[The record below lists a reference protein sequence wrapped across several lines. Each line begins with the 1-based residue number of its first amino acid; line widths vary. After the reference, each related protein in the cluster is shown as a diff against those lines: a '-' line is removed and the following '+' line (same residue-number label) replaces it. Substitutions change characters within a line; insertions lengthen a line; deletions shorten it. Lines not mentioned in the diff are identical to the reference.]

1 MPSATHTASA
11 IIGLGCRQ
19 GCTCDDLLALVEQ
32 SLDKAGLAL
41 SALQG
46 IASIDLKREEPGLIE
61 LCRRL
66 NLPFK
71 VFSVDQLAPYAPQL
85 SQRSKVIFEQTGC
98 WGVAESAALA
108 LAEQLG
114 GAGATLLVTRQ
125 ASSVATFALACTGQI
140 TR

>member
-1 MPSATHTASA
+1 MPPATHTACA

-19 GCTCDDLLALVEQ
+19 GCTCEDLLALVEQ
-32 SLDKAGLAL
+32 SLDKTGLTL
-41 SALQG
+41 SAVQG

-66 NLPFK
+66 NLPFN
-71 VFSVDQLAPYAPQL
+71 VFSADQLAPYASQL
-85 SQRSKVIFEQTGC
+85 SQRSKVAFEQTGC

-108 LAEQLG
+108 LAEQLS

-125 ASSVATFALACTGQI
+125 TSSVATFALACTGQI

>member
-71 VFSVDQLAPYAPQL
+71 VFSVDQLAAYAPQL
-85 SQRSKVIFEQTGC
+85 SQRSKVSFEQTGC

-125 ASSVATFALACTGQI
+125 ASAVATFALACSDQK

>member
-1 MPSATHTASA
+1 MPPATYTACA

-19 GCTCDDLLALVEQ
+19 GCTCEDLLALVEQ
-32 SLDKAGLAL
+32 SLDKTGLTL
-41 SALQG
+41 SAVQG
-46 IASIDLKREEPGLIE
+46 IASIDLKRDEPGLIE

-66 NLPFK
+66 NLPFN
-71 VFSVDQLAPYAPQL
+71 VFSADQLAPYASQL
-85 SQRSKVIFEQTGC
+85 SQRSKVAFEQTGC

>member
-1 MPSATHTASA
+1 MPPATHTACA
-11 IIGLGCRQ
+11 IIGLGCRR
-19 GCTCDDLLALVEQ
+19 GCTCEDLLALVEQ
-32 SLDKAGLAL
+32 SLDKAGLTL
-41 SALQG
+41 SAVQG

-66 NLPFK
+66 KLPFN
-71 VFSVDQLAPYAPQL
+71 VFSADQLAPYAPQL
-85 SQRSKVIFEQTGC
+85 SQRSKVAFEQTGC

-125 ASSVATFALACTGQI
+125 ASSVATFALACSGQI